1 MKRLRPGFAV
11 IGVAIPVSDFAKIVM
26 AILSDV
32 NPEETSA
39 LSLGGQD
46 VWCYILWRDNQL
58 IDKITKK
65 INDSLSIALFF
76 IL

>member
-1 MKRLRPGFAV
+1 MSIQRRYLHF
-11 IGVAIPVSDFAKIVM
+11 
-26 AILSDV
+26 
-32 NPEETSA
+32 
-39 LSLGGQD
+39 LGGD
-46 VWCYILWRDNQL
+46 KIYGLTFFGGDNQL